1 MIRPAL
7 LIICL
12 FAVRI
17 ISAQNTGS
25 ISGKIADS
33 LQRPLE
39 GATVL
44 LVTGTGVTIKTALS
58 DHKGSFALEK
68 IKFGTYKLIASMT
81 GFRKDSINAVVLS
94 EEKNN
99 LNLGTISLVTLPR
112 NLEGVTVTS
121 QRPAIERKIRFRVS
135 FMWFKF

>member
-12 FAVRI
+12 FTVRI

-44 LVTGTGVTIKTALS
+44 LVADTKHVTVKTALS
-58 DHKGSFALEK
+58 DHKGHFALEK
-68 IKFGTYKLIASMT
+68 IKFGTYKLIVENT
-81 GFRKDSINAVVLS
+81 PDNF
-94 EEKNN
+94 
-99 LNLGTISLVTLPR
+99 
-112 NLEGVTVTS
+112 
-121 QRPAIERKIRFRVS
+121 
-135 FMWFKF
+135 